1 MKNLHA
7 LIVGATGATGQALVD
22 QLLDNPSFGKVSI
35 FVRNKPRLAHKKLV
49 VHTIDFSSLSDYH
62 DLVSGDVL
70 FSALGTTRK
79 DAGSKANQY
88 LVDYTYQYEFAKMA
102 AQNGV
107 PQYALVSSAGA
118 NKHSFFFY
126 PKIKG
131 ELEAAITTLNFKTI
145 HIYQPPLLI
154 RPKSPIRAGEKI
166 VSRVLYMFNAIGVLK
181 SQKPL
186 LVSILAKKMIA
197 ELFEK
202 KTNRINRYTPLEIP
216 IGLDS

>member
-7 LIVGATGATGQALVD
+7 LVIGATGATGQALVD

-35 FVRNKPRLAHKKLV
+35 FVRNKPSLVRKKLV
-49 VHTIDFSSLSDYH
+49 VHTIDFSTLRNYN

-102 AQNGV
+102 AQNDV
-107 PQYALVSSAGA
+107 SQYALVSSAGA

-131 ELEAAITTLNFKTI
+131 KLEAAITALNFKTI

-154 RPKSPIRAGEKI
+154 RPKSPVRAGEKI
-166 VSRVLYMFNAIGVLK
+166 VSTVLHKFNAIGMLK

-186 LVSILAKKMIA
+186 LVSVLAKKMIT
-197 ELFEK
+197 ELFK
-202 KTNRINRYTPLEIP
+202 QKTNRVNRYTPQEIS